1 MATNKRVVLVT
12 CGSARE
18 AGKIARTVVKMRLA
32 ACANII
38 KAQVLSIYRWKGG
51 VESAREV
58 LLIIKTPRN
67 RLAAV
72 ERTIRRLH
80 SYDVPE
86 IIALEVAAG
95 SKKYLA
101 WIEQSVRTPNSRRKA
116 R

>member
-12 CGSARE
+12 CGSAQE
-18 AGKIARTVVKMRLA
+18 AGKIARAVVNGHLA
-32 ACANII
+32 ACANIV
-38 KAQVLSIYRWKGG
+38 KAPILSIYRWKGRM
-51 VESAREV
+51 ESAREV
-58 LLIIKTPRN
+58 LLIIKSTRS
-67 RLAAV
+67 RLAAL

-95 SKKYLA
+95 SKNYLA
-101 WIEQSVRTPNSRRKA
+101 WIEQSVRPSNRRRKT

>member
-18 AGKIARTVVKMRLA
+18 AGKIARAVVSQRLA
-32 ACANII
+32 ACANIVTPQI
-38 KAQVLSIYRWKGG
+38 LSIYRWKGR

-58 LLIIKTPRN
+58 LLIIKTTRS
-67 RLAAV
+67 RLAAL
-72 ERTIRRLH
+72 ERTIRGLH

-86 IIALEVAAG
+86 IIALEIDSG

-101 WIEQSVRTPNSRRKA
+101 WIGESVGKPNHRRKA

>member
-12 CGSARE
+12 CGSAQE
-18 AGKIARTVVKMRLA
+18 AGKIARAVVNGHLA
-32 ACANII
+32 ACANIV
-38 KAQVLSIYRWKGG
+38 KAPILSIYRWKGR
-51 VESAREV
+51 VESTREV
-58 LLIIKTPRN
+58 LLLIKSTQS
-67 RLAAV
+67 RLAAL

-95 SKKYLA
+95 SKNYLA
-101 WIEQSVRTPNSRRKA
+101 WIEQSVRPSNRLRKT